1 MDLRDELQQTLSG
14 TYTLEQE
21 LGGGGM
27 SRVFVA
33 TETGLS
39 RRVVVKVLPAE
50 MAGHLSVDR
59 FKREISIAAR
69 LQNAHIVPLLAAGE
83 VNGLPYFTMPF
94 VEGESLRA
102 RLARDG
108 QLPISEVVRML
119 REIASAL
126 SYAHTHGVVHRDM
139 KPDNVLL
146 SSGSAMVTDF
156 GVAKA
161 LSDSGN
167 VSEGLTSIGLALG
180 TPAYMAPEQATAD
193 PSVDHRADIYSWG
206 MIAYELL
213 AGLSPFAG
221 RTPQAMLAAQVIEK
235 PKDIAGLRAGIS
247 PGLASLVMSTLEKT
261 PSDRPQSA
269 DELVRALDAIGTS
282 GEISGVASM
291 PGGPKKGSVGTS
303 RRATIVISAVAVVLI
318 AIAGAWFAK
327 RSSSATGANAPGVR
341 SASEMTLAVLPIENL
356 GGDSTTEYLADGM
369 TGELSGALKKIPELQ
384 VAGDISTF
392 RFKGKHTA
400 PEEIAKELKV
410 HMMLTGKLTP
420 GKDRVRLQ
428 MQLNDANGKL
438 MWSKTFDSINK
449 DNFAL
454 EDEITSAIAS
464 EVRVVLSPK
473 TVASTRAGRT
483 VNPEAHDLFLRG
495 QFEKNKVTSAGLK
508 RAVIYFQQA
517 IKLDSNYAQAYA
529 GVAFAYDI
537 QADVFEDSH
546 AYHLLA
552 LDAAKRAVQI
562 DSLLPEAH
570 VLFGYELAAANWD
583 FAAGVAEMDR
593 GLAMNPNSPDGLFM
607 RGLFAWITGDEKR
620 AIELA
625 DHLMKV
631 DPLSPLAARLRA
643 DALTWGGNAL
653 AGLKADS
660 VANALD
666 PSVQGTESTTGSA
679 MFLLG
684 RYNEA
689 AEAFLKYQTMTDTP
703 SWGLA
708 MTYGRMGK
716 RKEALDVIHAI
727 EAREKKQWVDPDFV
741 AIGYAAIGD
750 KDKAIAW
757 MERAYRVK
765 TFSLRALMNWDLPWW
780 RTMKDDARFVALQKK
795 VLATKF

>member
-1 MDLRDELQQTLSG
+1 MDLRDQLQQTLGG

-39 RRVVVKVLPAE
+39 RRVVVKVLPGE

-102 RLARDG
+102 RIAREGRLSINDA
-108 QLPISEVVRML
+108 VRML

-167 VSEGLTSIGLALG
+167 ASEGLTGIGLALG

-193 PSVDHRADIYSWG
+193 PNVDHRADIYSWG

-213 AGLSPFAG
+213 TGQSPFAG
-221 RTPQAMLAAQVIEK
+221 RTAQAMLAAQVVEA
-235 PKDIAGLRAGIS
+235 PQTIAQLRPELS
-247 PGLASLVMSTLEKT
+247 PALAQLVMKTLEKA
-261 PSDRPQSA
+261 PGDRPQSA
-269 DELVRALDAIGTS
+269 EELVRALDAIGTS
-282 GEISGVASM
+282 GEIGGAAPTRDRATAVAW
-291 PGGPKKGSVGTS
+291 S
-303 RRATIVISAVAVVLI
+303 RRTAVAGGAIAVVLI
-318 AIAGAWFAK
+318 AITVAWFAN
-327 RSSSATGANAPGVR
+327 RNSTAIAANASRGLT
-341 SASEMTLAVLPIENL
+341 ASEMTLAVLPIENL

-400 PEEIAKELKV
+400 PEEIARELKV
-410 HMMLTGKLTP
+410 HMMLTGRLTS
-420 GKDRVRLQ
+420 GKESVRLQ
-428 MQLNDANGKL
+428 MQLSDATGKL
-438 MWSKTFDSINK
+438 MWTKTFTSVNK

-454 EDEITSAIAS
+454 EDSITNAVAN

-483 VNPEAHDLFLRG
+483 INPEAHDLVLHG
-495 QFEKNKVTSAGLK
+495 QFERNKLTSAGLK
-508 RAVIYFQQA
+508 RAVTYYQQA
-517 IKLDSNYAQAYA
+517 IKLDPNYAQAYA
-529 GVAFAYDI
+529 GLAFSYDI

-546 AYHLLA
+546 VYHLLA
-552 LDAAKRAVQI
+552 LNAAKRAVEI

-570 VLFGYELAAANWD
+570 VLYGYELAAANWD
-583 FAAGVAEMDR
+583 FEVGIAEMDH
-593 GLAMNPNSPDGLFM
+593 GLAMNPNSSDGLFM
-607 RGLFAWITGDEKR
+607 RGLFAWITGDQKH
-620 AIELA
+620 AVALA
-625 DHLMKV
+625 DRLMKI
-631 DPLSPLAARLRA
+631 DPLSALPARLRA

-653 AGLKADS
+653 EGLKADS

-666 PSVQGTESTTGSA
+666 ATVQNAESTTGTA
-679 MFLLG
+679 MYLLG
-684 RYNEA
+684 RYDGA
-689 AEAFLKYQTMTDTP
+689 VAAFLNYQKMTETP

-708 MTYGRMGK
+708 MTYGKMGK
-716 RKEALDVIHAI
+716 LKEARDVIRAI

-741 AIGYAAIGD
+741 AISYAAIGD
-750 KDKAIAW
+750 NDKAMEW
-757 MERAYRVK
+757 MEKAYRVK
-765 TFSLRALMNWDLPWW
+765 TFSLRALMNWDMPWF
-780 RTMKDDARFVALQKK
+780 RSMKDDARFVALQKK
-795 VLATKF
+795 VLETKFD